1 MVEDNSYE
9 KDLKLLEQRRN
20 LVFSKVKLF
29 LLIVL
34 VILVLHYTR
43 LLTLQDL
50 WLGITK
56 IPELL
61 SNGILSLGRLLGRSL
76 VSLGNDGC
84 V

>member
-9 KDLKLLEQRRN
+9 KDLKFLEQRRN

-61 SNGILSLGRLLGRSL
+61 SNGIISLGRLLGGSL
-76 VSLGNDGC
+76 V
-84 V
+84 

>member
-9 KDLKLLEQRRN
+9 KDLNLLEQRRN

-29 LLIVL
+29 LLVAL
-34 VILVLHYTR
+34 VVLVLHYTR
-43 LLTLQDL
+43 LVTLQDW

-61 SNGILSLGRLLGRSL
+61 SNSIMSLGRLLGSSIL
-76 VSLGNDGC
+76 
-84 V
+84 

>member
-43 LLTLQDL
+43 LLTLQD
-50 WLGITK
+50 WWFGITK

-61 SNGILSLGRLLGRSL
+61 SNGIISLGRLLGSSL
-76 VSLGNDGC
+76 V
-84 V
+84 

>member
-9 KDLKLLEQRRN
+9 KDLKFLEQRRN

-56 IPELL
+56 ISELL
-61 SNGILSLGRLLGRSL
+61 SNGIISLGRLLGGSL
-76 VSLGNDGC
+76 V
-84 V
+84 

>member
-1 MVEDNSYE
+1 MVEGNSYE

-34 VILVLHYTR
+34 VILVSHYTR

-56 IPELL
+56 ISELL
-61 SNGILSLGRLLGRSL
+61 SNGVISLGRLLGSSL
-76 VSLGNDGC
+76 V
-84 V
+84 

>member
-9 KDLKLLEQRRN
+9 KDLKFLEQRRN

-34 VILVLHYTR
+34 VVLVLHYTR

-61 SNGILSLGRLLGRSL
+61 SNGIISLGRLLGGSL
-76 VSLGNDGC
+76 V
-84 V
+84 

>member
-9 KDLKLLEQRRN
+9 KDLKFLEQRRN
-20 LVFSKVKLF
+20 LVVNKVKLV

-61 SNGILSLGRLLGRSL
+61 SNGVISLGRLLGNSIF
-76 VSLGNDGC
+76 N
-84 V
+84 

>member
-56 IPELL
+56 ISELL
-61 SNGILSLGRLLGRSL
+61 SNGIISLGRLLGSSIL
-76 VSLGNDGC
+76 
-84 V
+84 

>member
-1 MVEDNSYE
+1 MILVLEESSYD

-20 LVFSKVKLF
+20 LIFNRVKLL

-34 VILVLHYTR
+34 SVLVLHYTR

-61 SNGILSLGRLLGRSL
+61 SNGIISLGRLLGSSL
-76 VSLGNDGC
+76 V
-84 V
+84 

>member
-9 KDLKLLEQRRN
+9 KDLKFFEQRRN

-43 LLTLQDL
+43 LLTLQGL

-61 SNGILSLGRLLGRSL
+61 SNGIVSLGRLLGSSL
-76 VSLGNDGC
+76 V
-84 V
+84 

>member
-9 KDLKLLEQRRN
+9 KDLKFLEQRRN

-34 VILVLHYTR
+34 VVLVLHYTR

-61 SNGILSLGRLLGRSL
+61 SNGIISLGRLLGDSL
-76 VSLGNDGC
+76 V
-84 V
+84 

>member
-1 MVEDNSYE
+1 MVGDNSYE
-9 KDLKLLEQRRN
+9 KDLKFLEQRRN

-34 VILVLHYTR
+34 VVLVLHYTR

-61 SNGILSLGRLLGRSL
+61 SNGIISLGRLLGGSL
-76 VSLGNDGC
+76 V
-84 V
+84 

>member
-29 LLIVL
+29 LVIVL
-34 VILVLHYTR
+34 VVLVLHYTR

-50 WLGITK
+50 WFGITK

-61 SNGILSLGRLLGRSL
+61 SNGVISLGRLLGNSIF
-76 VSLGNDGC
+76 N
-84 V
+84 

>member
-9 KDLKLLEQRRN
+9 KDLKFLEQRRN
-20 LVFSKVKLF
+20 LVVSKVKLF

-61 SNGILSLGRLLGRSL
+61 SNGIISLGRLLGGSL
-76 VSLGNDGC
+76 V
-84 V
+84 

>member
-1 MVEDNSYE
+1 MVEGNSYE

-34 VILVLHYTR
+34 VVLVLHYTR

-61 SNGILSLGRLLGRSL
+61 SNGIISLGRLLGGSL
-76 VSLGNDGC
+76 V
-84 V
+84 

>member
-50 WLGITK
+50 WLSITK

-61 SNGILSLGRLLGRSL
+61 SNGIISLGRLLGSSL
-76 VSLGNDGC
+76 V
-84 V
+84 

>member
-1 MVEDNSYE
+1 MIEDNSYE
-9 KDLKLLEQRRN
+9 KDLKFLEQRRN
-20 LVFSKVKLF
+20 LVVNKVKLV

-61 SNGILSLGRLLGRSL
+61 SNGVISLGRLLGSSL
-76 VSLGNDGC
+76 V
-84 V
+84 

>member
-1 MVEDNSYE
+1 MVEENSYE
-9 KDLKLLEQRRN
+9 KDLKFLEQRRN

-34 VILVLHYTR
+34 VILVLYYTR

-56 IPELL
+56 ILELL
-61 SNGILSLGRLLGRSL
+61 SNGIISLGRLLGSSL
-76 VSLGNDGC
+76 V
-84 V
+84 

>member
-1 MVEDNSYE
+1 M
-9 KDLKLLEQRRN
+9 LEQRRN

-61 SNGILSLGRLLGRSL
+61 SNGVISLGRLLGSSL
-76 VSLGNDGC
+76 A
-84 V
+84 

>member
-9 KDLKLLEQRRN
+9 KDLKLLEQRRSLIFN
-20 LVFSKVKLF
+20 RVKLL

-34 VILVLHYTR
+34 VVLVLHYTR

-50 WLGITK
+50 WVGITK

-61 SNGILSLGRLLGRSL
+61 TNSILSLGRLLGSSL
-76 VSLGNDGC
+76 V
-84 V
+84 

>member
-9 KDLKLLEQRRN
+9 KDLKFLEQRRN

-34 VILVLHYTR
+34 VVLVLHYTR

-61 SNGILSLGRLLGRSL
+61 SNGIISLGRLLG
-76 VSLGNDGC
+76 VH
-84 V
+84 

>member
-9 KDLKLLEQRRN
+9 KDLKFLEQRRN
-20 LVFSKVKLF
+20 LVFSKVNLF

-34 VILVLHYTR
+34 VVLVLHYTR

-61 SNGILSLGRLLGRSL
+61 SNGIISLGRLLGGSL
-76 VSLGNDGC
+76 V
-84 V
+84 

>member
-1 MVEDNSYE
+1 MILVLEESSYD

-43 LLTLQDL
+43 LLTLQD
-50 WLGITK
+50 WWFGITK

-61 SNGILSLGRLLGRSL
+61 SNGIISLG
-76 VSLGNDGC
+76 
-84 V
+84 

>member
-61 SNGILSLGRLLGRSL
+61 SNGIISLGRLLGSSL
-76 VSLGNDGC
+76 V
-84 V
+84 

>member
-61 SNGILSLGRLLGRSL
+61 SNGVISLGRLLGSSL
-76 VSLGNDGC
+76 V
-84 V
+84 

>member
-29 LLIVL
+29 LVIVL
-34 VILVLHYTR
+34 VVLVLHYTM

-50 WLGITK
+50 WFGITK

-61 SNGILSLGRLLGRSL
+61 SNGVISLGRLLGNSIF
-76 VSLGNDGC
+76 N
-84 V
+84 

>member
-20 LVFSKVKLF
+20 LVFNKVKLF

-61 SNGILSLGRLLGRSL
+61 SNGIISLGRLLGSSL
-76 VSLGNDGC
+76 V
-84 V
+84 

>member
-1 MVEDNSYE
+1 MVEGNSYE

-29 LLIVL
+29 LLLVL
-34 VILVLHYTR
+34 VVLVLHYTR

-61 SNGILSLGRLLGRSL
+61 SNGIISLGRLLGGSL
-76 VSLGNDGC
+76 V
-84 V
+84 

>member
-50 WLGITK
+50 WFGITE

-61 SNGILSLGRLLGRSL
+61 SNGIISLGRLLGSSIL
-76 VSLGNDGC
+76 
-84 V
+84 

>member
-29 LLIVL
+29 LLVVL

-50 WLGITK
+50 WFGITK

-61 SNGILSLGRLLGRSL
+61 SNGIISLGRLLGSSIL
-76 VSLGNDGC
+76 
-84 V
+84 

>member
-20 LVFSKVKLF
+20 LVFSKVKLI

-56 IPELL
+56 IPDLL
-61 SNGILSLGRLLGRSL
+61 SNGIISLWRLLGRSIL
-76 VSLGNDGC
+76 
-84 V
+84 

>member
-9 KDLKLLEQRRN
+9 KDLKFLEQRRN

-34 VILVLHYTR
+34 VVLVLHYTM

-61 SNGILSLGRLLGRSL
+61 SNGIISLGRLLGGSL
-76 VSLGNDGC
+76 V
-84 V
+84 

>member
-50 WLGITK
+50 WFGITK

-61 SNGILSLGRLLGRSL
+61 SNGVISLGRLLGNSL
-76 VSLGNDGC
+76 A
-84 V
+84 

>member
-9 KDLKLLEQRRN
+9 KDLKFLEQRRN

-34 VILVLHYTR
+34 VVLVLHYTR

-61 SNGILSLGRLLGRSL
+61 SNGIISLGRLLGSSL
-76 VSLGNDGC
+76 V
-84 V
+84 

>member
-1 MVEDNSYE
+1 MIEDNSYE
-9 KDLKLLEQRRN
+9 KDLKFLEQRRN
-20 LVFSKVKLF
+20 LVVNKVKLV

-61 SNGILSLGRLLGRSL
+61 SNGVISLGRLLGS
-76 VSLGNDGC
+76 S
-84 V
+84 

>member
-61 SNGILSLGRLLGRSL
+61 SDGIISLGRLLGSSL
-76 VSLGNDGC
+76 V
-84 V
+84 